1 MNRHIPIKDHPHL
14 VRDTKTN
21 MILNINKSNQK
32 RQRLIEEQH
41 VKDREEIEKLQSD
54 VSEIKMMLQK
64 ILENGTH
71 AK

>member
-1 MNRHIPIKDHPHL
+1 M

>member
-41 VKDREEIEKLQSD
+41 VKDREEIEKPAWS
-54 VSEIKMMLQK
+54 
-64 ILENGTH
+64 
-71 AK
+71 